1 MKLRLCISEHQ
12 LKPAARCF
20 AWWVFAA
27 GGMLFGRQG
36 LSWDRKII
44 PKGFLLFSTILRMIC
59 CDGLK
64 PRISLFVHI
73 STLFQKYVIL
83 YFALNGWWLQWW
95 FRWPDAG
102 RAVGFLFWGMQKSF
116 HWDHCNKSRKKKVY
130 MGTHVSEN
138 RSWSI
143 CLVVVECF
151 LRGKMSYEARHH
163 ADLLENRLHLIAM
176 AFSRLDPVLI

>member
-116 HWDHCNKSRKKKVY
+116 HWDHCNKSRKKKGLHGHTCFWKSFVIH
-130 MGTHVSEN
+130 MSGSCRVFPERKDVI
-138 RSWSI
+138 RSTSP
-143 CLVVVECF
+143 
-151 LRGKMSYEARHH
+151 RGFVGE
-163 ADLLENRLHLIAM
+163 
-176 AFSRLDPVLI
+176 